1 MGDDFVFVRDDH
13 ADLKRFSIAARNKA
27 LPLPDTSTAVAHPL
41 KIALVIPT
49 MDRGGAEKQVVLLA
63 TGLARAGCDVRVV
76 LLTRDGPRSESLR
89 QAGIEVVLIGKKF
102 KVDPTALVR
111 LAKWFGEWQPD
122 VVHTWLF
129 AANSFG
135 RVAAHHASV
144 PVIIAS
150 ERCVDPWKRD
160 WHFVIDRWLQK
171 WTDAVTTNSEGV
183 RDFYVD
189 HGISPDK
196 FVIIPNGI
204 EPATTNDPSARID
217 RRTALQRLEVGED
230 HRLILAVGR
239 LWPQKRIRD
248 LIWAAELL
256 GTLRQDTTLVI
267 IGDGPQ
273 RDEMLRHR
281 DAVSRVAHIR
291 FAGDRDDVLQLLPH
305 ADAFWIASEYEG
317 QSNAVIEAMQAGVP
331 VVASNIPG
339 NRDLVIDDQTGC
351 LFELGDTGK
360 LAEKTHELLSNPDMS
375 ARLAAA
381 AKSRIETKFTI
392 DAMIDAHLTLYQRLH
407 AARKR

>member
-1 MGDDFVFVRDDH
+1 
-13 ADLKRFSIAARNKA
+13 
-27 LPLPDTSTAVAHPL
+27 
-41 KIALVIPT
+41 

-63 TGLARAGCDVRVV
+63 TGLARAGHHVLVV

-89 QAGIEVVLIGKKF
+89 QAGVEVVLIGKKF
-102 KVDPTALVR
+102 KLDPSAL
-111 LAKWFGEWQPD
+111 LQLTKCLKTWQPD

-135 RVAAHHASV
+135 RVAARRAAV

-150 ERCVDPWKRD
+150 ERCVDPWKRG
-160 WHFVIDRWLQK
+160 WHFWIDRQLQR
-171 WTDAVTTNSEGV
+171 WTDAISTNSPGV

-189 HGISPDK
+189 HGIAKEK

-204 EPATTNDPSARID
+204 EPVPASAASTAID
-217 RRTALQRLEVGED
+217 RGEACQRLGVAED
-230 HRLILAVGR
+230 RRLVLAVGR

-248 LIWAAELL
+248 LIWAGELL
-256 GTLRQDTTLVI
+256 GTLRQDTTVVI

-273 RDEMLRHR
+273 RHEMLRHR
-281 DAVSRVAHIR
+281 DAVSRQDHVR
-291 FAGDRDDVLQLLPH
+291 FAGNRDDVLQLLPH

-339 NRDLVIDDQTGC
+339 NRDLVTDDETGC
-351 LFELGDTGK
+351 LFELGDASK
-360 LAEKTHELLSNPDMS
+360 LAEKTHGLFSNPELA

-381 AKSRIETKFTI
+381 AKSRIETEFTV
-392 DAMIDAHLTLYQRLH
+392 DAMIDAHVALYQRLC
-407 AARKR
+407 AE